1 MRRWAVP
8 LVTAALAAALPQP
21 GTAQAGTV
29 RTDAAH
35 GGAGEARTTQTAQAA
50 RAGKEGAVSPV
61 TALKRRF
68 VEHTGLRISDVGR
81 VYRDGKAVVTIWRR
95 GRVEF
100 GASGVYATDTTGRT
114 EAGRGAIREFEGLT
128 GQRLGST
135 RVICFPDEAYLSG
148 PGYETWLPEGKSWLG
163 LIGPANIKQTAALPQ
178 IVNVFE
184 PATLGTLL
192 AHSTVKRK
200 LSSGTYHQGAVTL
213 RTLYRVSPSFRDRLA
228 GPPKGRSAKITVGF
242 RLWLDRSNLARR
254 LTTTWRQPVP
264 GTPKRPTTTV
274 ADTRYTGWG
283 SDVTLAPPPPED
295 TADAG
300 RVGGDFSP
308 PPTLPVG

>member
-8 LVTAALAAALPQP
+8 LVAVVLSTALPQP
-21 GTAQAGTV
+21 GTAQAAPSQPG
-29 RTDAAH
+29 
-35 GGAGEARTTQTAQAA
+35 TAQ
-50 RAGKEGAVSPV
+50 GAPSPV
-61 TALKRRF
+61 TALRRHF

-81 VYRDGKAVVTIWRR
+81 VHRDGRAVVTIWRR

-100 GASGVYATDTTGRT
+100 DASGVYATDTTGRT
-114 EAGRGAIREFEGLT
+114 EAGRGAIREFEGLI
-128 GQRLGST
+128 GRRLGST
-135 RVICFPDEAYLSG
+135 RVICFPNEAYLSG

-184 PATLGTLL
+184 PATLGVLL
-192 AHSTVKRK
+192 SHSSVKRR
-200 LSSGTYHQGAVTL
+200 LPSGAYHQGTVTL

-264 GTPKRPTTTV
+264 GTPKRPTVTV

-300 RVGGDFSP
+300 RVGGDLSP